1 MKILHREISYQQNKR
16 TSCRMGEDVC
26 KFCDLK
32 GVNIQKNTKNS
43 YNSTSTKP
51 GLKMGIGSK

>member
-1 MKILHREISYQQNKR
+1 
-16 TSCRMGEDVC
+16 MGEDVC